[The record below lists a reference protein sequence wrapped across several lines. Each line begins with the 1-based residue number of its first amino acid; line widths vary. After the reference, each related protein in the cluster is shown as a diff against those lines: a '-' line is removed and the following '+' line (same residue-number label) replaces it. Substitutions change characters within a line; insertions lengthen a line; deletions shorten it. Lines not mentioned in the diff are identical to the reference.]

1 MKVVRFQCLFSIAE
15 RIRTTKLL
23 WQVALVIAWLVCR
36 ASPLAA
42 QQDPNEGVATPG
54 AEEAA
59 STVTGDYSGPAVLS
73 RAMQPVIGGGEVD
86 TIQPFFS
93 LNRIYGTG
101 LNGGLTGDAP
111 AALQSGL
118 DLGFGLKGTHRW
130 KRTTLQIEYDGS
142 YRDYTGTPD
151 ANGLN
156 QFFHA
161 TAALQLKRHLL
172 LSIRQTGGILTQD
185 TGSLLLQPEFLE
197 TSSTLPTNE
206 PFSEGLKLIDSLAT
220 LTYQKTQRLSFSA
233 SIDGSLVRQDSTSL
247 IGTNNV
253 IASADVRYLL
263 NPRTAI
269 GLDYSF
275 SHFGYTTFGSTDV
288 NGAAIDYSWRATK
301 SIDVA
306 LQAGISHSST
316 LGLAVVPLDPE
327 VAALLGETT
336 AIQISHQAANTPRMN
351 ARVTKHWRRA
361 SADLNYRRGISP
373 GNGLVLA
380 STEDSMTA
388 GLHYTNP
395 NRWTVSVEAGRS
407 TMGQLAGVASY
418 TQTTFGTSFS
428 RSIRPGVQAVGR
440 FSVLPATYVGLQGLN
455 RTYYRGEVGFIFSPN
470 QIPVALR

>member
-54 AEEAA
+54 PEEAA

-269 GLDYSF
+269 G
-275 SHFGYTTFGSTDV
+275 
-288 NGAAIDYSWRATK
+288 
-301 SIDVA
+301 
-306 LQAGISHSST
+306 Q
-316 LGLAVVPLDPE
+316 
-327 VAALLGETT
+327 
-336 AIQISHQAANTPRMN
+336 
-351 ARVTKHWRRA
+351 
-361 SADLNYRRGISP
+361 
-373 GNGLVLA
+373 
-380 STEDSMTA
+380 
-388 GLHYTNP
+388 
-395 NRWTVSVEAGRS
+395 
-407 TMGQLAGVASY
+407 
-418 TQTTFGTSFS
+418 
-428 RSIRPGVQAVGR
+428 
-440 FSVLPATYVGLQGLN
+440 
-455 RTYYRGEVGFIFSPN
+455 
-470 QIPVALR
+470 